1 MVTVN
6 SNDELLKK
14 CSYVVI
20 SSYRRKVLET
30 LKNDVKIPTKI
41 SEESGV
47 GIKHV
52 SNVLTDL
59 KEHNLIVC
67 INEDAHKGRL
77 YRLTDEGKNVVS
89 MIGEM
94 DGKLLFLNRCKPV
107 SAHYPFFTSGIFNQ
121 CRFHVSHIIVFNNLV
136 ITNLFFVF
144 SALKN
149 FI

>member
-14 CSYVVI
+14 CSYVAI

-59 KEHNLIVC
+59 KEHNL
-67 INEDAHKGRL
+67 
-77 YRLTDEGKNVVS
+77 DEILQSGEYKKK
-89 MIGEM
+89 IG
-94 DGKLLFLNRCKPV
+94 DYQI
-107 SAHYPFFTSGIFNQ
+107 S
-121 CRFHVSHIIVFNNLV
+121 
-136 ITNLFFVF
+136 
-144 SALKN
+144 
-149 FI
+149 

>member
-14 CSYVVI
+14 CSYVAI

-77 YRLTDEGKNVVS
+77 YRLTDEGKNLKKNQK
-89 MIGEM
+89 
-94 DGKLLFLNRCKPV
+94 KLLMKFQKTIKKILLLLQLIIMFQKQMRINVLNV
-107 SAHYPFFTSGIFNQ
+107 VQ
-121 CRFHVSHIIVFNNLV
+121 
-136 ITNLFFVF
+136 
-144 SALKN
+144 
-149 FI
+149 

>member
-1 MVTVN
+1 MVNVN

-14 CSYVVI
+14 CSYVAI

-89 MIGEM
+89 IYLDKDLNVEYGYYTTEAPACGHGAGYTEFY
-94 DGKLLFLNRCKPV
+94 DFKDARDDDIIKEKIYSLLD
-107 SAHYPFFTSGIFNQ
+107 SSGIW
-121 CRFHVSHIIVFNNLV
+121 
-136 ITNLFFVF
+136 
-144 SALKN
+144 K
-149 FI
+149 

>member
-14 CSYVVI
+14 CSYVAI

-67 INEDAHKGRL
+67 IIEDAHKGRL

-94 DGKLLFLNRCKPV
+94 GW
-107 SAHYPFFTSGIFNQ
+107 
-121 CRFHVSHIIVFNNLV
+121 
-136 ITNLFFVF
+136 
-144 SALKN
+144 
-149 FI
+149 

>member
-14 CSYVVI
+14 CSYVAI

-59 KEHNLIVC
+59 VC

-94 DGKLLFLNRCKPV
+94 GW
-107 SAHYPFFTSGIFNQ
+107 
-121 CRFHVSHIIVFNNLV
+121 
-136 ITNLFFVF
+136 
-144 SALKN
+144 
-149 FI
+149 

>member
-14 CSYVVI
+14 CSYVAI

-59 KEHNLIVC
+59 KEQ
-67 INEDAHKGRL
+67 EDK
-77 YRLTDEGKNVVS
+77 EW
-89 MIGEM
+89 
-94 DGKLLFLNRCKPV
+94 NRCCMLMFV
-107 SAHYPFFTSGIFNQ
+107 
-121 CRFHVSHIIVFNNLV
+121 VFL
-136 ITNLFFVF
+136 ILCILGK
-144 SALKN
+144 AMQ
-149 FI
+149 

>member
-1 MVTVN
+1 MKITDTLFEFFFTDLYSVKKMKSIEVYLN
-6 SNDELLKK
+6 IWKIVFSGKNIDSVLYVYRLYEKFDELLKK
-14 CSYVVI
+14 CSYVAI

-94 DGKLLFLNRCKPV
+94 GW
-107 SAHYPFFTSGIFNQ
+107 
-121 CRFHVSHIIVFNNLV
+121 
-136 ITNLFFVF
+136 
-144 SALKN
+144 
-149 FI
+149 

>member
-1 MVTVN
+1 MN
-6 SNDELLKK
+6 KEDELLKK

-30 LKNDVKIPTKI
+30 LEKDVKIPTKI
-41 SEESGV
+41 SIESGV

-77 YRLTDEGKNVVS
+77 YRLTDEGQEVLS
-89 MIGEM
+89 MITKM
-94 DGKLLFLNRCKPV
+94 DW
-107 SAHYPFFTSGIFNQ
+107 
-121 CRFHVSHIIVFNNLV
+121 
-136 ITNLFFVF
+136 
-144 SALKN
+144 
-149 FI
+149 

>member
-6 SNDELLKK
+6 KEDEILKK

-67 INEDAHKGRL
+67 INEDAHKGSL
-77 YRLTDEGKNVVS
+77 YRLTEEGKNVVD
-89 MIGEM
+89 MIGKM
-94 DGKLLFLNRCKPV
+94 DW
-107 SAHYPFFTSGIFNQ
+107 
-121 CRFHVSHIIVFNNLV
+121 
-136 ITNLFFVF
+136 
-144 SALKN
+144 
-149 FI
+149 

>member
-1 MVTVN
+1 MDNLSYLIRQYYHKVLKSNFRENVVTVN

-14 CSYVVI
+14 CSYVAI

-94 DGKLLFLNRCKPV
+94 GW
-107 SAHYPFFTSGIFNQ
+107 
-121 CRFHVSHIIVFNNLV
+121 
-136 ITNLFFVF
+136 
-144 SALKN
+144 
-149 FI
+149 

>member
-6 SNDELLKK
+6 KEDEILKK

-67 INEDAHKGRL
+67 INEDAH
-77 YRLTDEGKNVVS
+77 
-89 MIGEM
+89 
-94 DGKLLFLNRCKPV
+94 
-107 SAHYPFFTSGIFNQ
+107 
-121 CRFHVSHIIVFNNLV
+121 
-136 ITNLFFVF
+136 
-144 SALKN
+144 
-149 FI
+149 

>member
-1 MVTVN
+1 MN

-14 CSYVVI
+14 CSYVAI

-77 YRLTDEGKNVVS
+77 YR
-89 MIGEM
+89 
-94 DGKLLFLNRCKPV
+94 KLLFLNRCKPV
-107 SAHYPFFTSGIFNQ
+107 SAHNPFFTSGIFNQ
-121 CRFHVSHIIVFNNLV
+121 CRFHVSHIIVFNNVV

>member
-14 CSYVVI
+14 CSYVAI

-52 SNVLTDL
+52 SNVLPK
-59 KEHNLIVC
+59 KE
-67 INEDAHKGRL
+67 
-77 YRLTDEGKNVVS
+77 
-89 MIGEM
+89 
-94 DGKLLFLNRCKPV
+94 
-107 SAHYPFFTSGIFNQ
+107 
-121 CRFHVSHIIVFNNLV
+121 NNKTEV
-136 ITNLFFVF
+136 KYYTKVE
-144 SALKN
+144 KV
-149 FI
+149 

>member
-6 SNDELLKK
+6 KEDELLKK

-77 YRLTDEGKNVVS
+77 YRLTEEGKNVVD
-89 MIGEM
+89 MIGKINFNKKWLM
-94 DGKLLFLNRCKPV
+94 VNKWLNVLLVGKKLGMLLFV
-107 SAHYPFFTSGIFNQ
+107 
-121 CRFHVSHIIVFNNLV
+121 II
-136 ITNLFFVF
+136 
-144 SALKN
+144 ADPN
-149 FI
+149 FILKKMKK

>member
-6 SNDELLKK
+6 KEDELLKK

-77 YRLTDEGKNVVS
+77 YRLTEEGKNVV
-89 MIGEM
+89 E
-94 DGKLLFLNRCKPV
+94 
-107 SAHYPFFTSGIFNQ
+107 NQ
-121 CRFHVSHIIVFNNLV
+121 N
-136 ITNLFFVF
+136 TET
-144 SALKN
+144 K
-149 FI
+149 

>member
-14 CSYVVI
+14 CSYVAI

-59 KEHNLIVC
+59 K
-67 INEDAHKGRL
+67 DRL

-94 DGKLLFLNRCKPV
+94 GW
-107 SAHYPFFTSGIFNQ
+107 
-121 CRFHVSHIIVFNNLV
+121 
-136 ITNLFFVF
+136 
-144 SALKN
+144 
-149 FI
+149 

>member
-14 CSYVVI
+14 CSYVAI

-59 KEHNLIVC
+59 KEHNLI
-67 INEDAHKGRL
+67 A
-77 YRLTDEGKNVVS
+77 VS
-89 MIGEM
+89 YTHLDVYKRQLIMM
-94 DGKLLFLNRCKPV
+94 L
-107 SAHYPFFTSGIFNQ
+107 
-121 CRFHVSHIIVFNNLV
+121 
-136 ITNLFFVF
+136 
-144 SALKN
+144 
-149 FI
+149 

>member
-6 SNDELLKK
+6 KEDEILKK

-47 GIKHV
+47 V
-52 SNVLTDL
+52 
-59 KEHNLIVC
+59 
-67 INEDAHKGRL
+67 
-77 YRLTDEGKNVVS
+77 
-89 MIGEM
+89 
-94 DGKLLFLNRCKPV
+94 
-107 SAHYPFFTSGIFNQ
+107 
-121 CRFHVSHIIVFNNLV
+121 
-136 ITNLFFVF
+136 FFVF

-149 FI
+149 FIWAAGFFDF